1 MTDCLTYTSIA
12 PTGPELEADWQAARN
27 NPLGITTRLWA
38 SVLSKA
44 CPGKRG
50 YPARTKALW
59 SHGKPPKG
67 GDPTSIWCPS

>member
-38 SVLSKA
+38 LGPEQSVPREAWVPRPYQGSVV
-44 CPGKRG
+44 PRQ
-50 YPARTKALW
+50 TTQ
-59 SHGKPPKG
+59 G
-67 GDPTSIWCPS
+67 G